1 MPRPVLG
8 CFDGLVVILEHQREA
23 LTTWPADAARAI
35 LATLEGDLIV
45 NQPPDRSRIELNV
58 NGETHAL
65 EVEHRDSLLDVLR
78 ERLDLTG
85 AKRACDRGECGACAV
100 LVDEKPMLACNLLVM
115 QVRRRAITTIEGLA
129 QRPDFAPILEAFLAE
144 DGGQCGFC
152 VPGFAVATYNAS
164 KHEPPLNPVEVR
176 WELVGHVCR
185 CNAYDRIAAAASAAV
200 DAMAG
205 R

>member
-1 MPRPVLG
+1 M
-8 CFDGLVVILEHQREA
+8 
-23 LTTWPADAARAI
+23 
-35 LATLEGDLIV
+35 
-45 NQPPDRSRIELNV
+45 NQPQDRSRIELSV
-58 NGETHAL
+58 NGETHAF

-78 ERLDLTG
+78 EQLDLIG

-115 QVRRRAITTIEGLA
+115 QVRTRAITTIEGLA
-129 QRPDFAPILEAFLAE
+129 KRPDFAPILDAFLAE

-152 VPGFAVATYNAS
+152 LPGFAVATYCAA
-164 KHEPPLNPVEVR
+164 KHRPPLNPLEVR

-200 DAMAG
+200 EGASS
-205 R
+205 